1 MRKRDDFM
9 PGQNRLQRAPKLP
22 AGAGD
27 QYFHSAPPQSG
38 VGRGEWGMGVGSY
51 PHSLFPT
58 PHSPSISLQTT
69 ARRPST
75 AAAVSPPYLSSTGSA
90 NESLRAAN

>member
-1 MRKRDDFM
+1 MRQRDDFM

-22 AGAGD
+22 ARPDD

-38 VGRGEWGMGVGSY
+38 GGSGEWGVGVGSH

-58 PHSPSISLQTT
+58 PHSRSISLQTT

-90 NESLRAAN
+90 SESLRAAN